1 MKKIFSNLF
10 VLVGVI
16 LLAIFLNSCKKEGEN
31 LLSEY
36 IVTAQI
42 AKSPVDTAGLN
53 TYICSGSVIL
63 GKIELNEEDLSNI
76 SKLLTYIPENPEPN
90 DSNINFPDILNPV
103 SGAQITILSESDSFN
118 IKEKIDGIYFS
129 LLPELNSLKEYTL
142 KILTE
147 DKELNSS
154 VILPD
159 TFSIK
164 TINNEI
170 SPESL
175 NLSDFDSLKIIWSK
189 SEEAEKYIVKIE
201 PPENVGIETFKK
213 TVEDTFV
220 KIFKD
225 EIFKDTSGNYIEGVY
240 EIGVW
245 AINGMYKKGD
255 IHFILSRGNIEGAT
269 GIFCAITSSKPLKV
283 YFKRE
288 DKR

>member
-1 MKKIFSNLF
+1 MKKIFGNLF
-10 VLVGVI
+10 VLAGVI

-63 GKIELNEEDLSNI
+63 GKIELKEEDLSNV

-90 DSNINFPDILNPV
+90 DSNIKFPDIINPV
-103 SGAQITILSESDSFN
+103 SGAQITVSSKSDSFN
-118 IKEKIDGIYFS
+118 IKERIDGIYFS
-129 LLPELNSLKEYTL
+129 LLPELNSLEEYTL

-147 DKELNSS
+147 DKELKSS

-170 SPESL
+170 LPESL
-175 NLSDFDSLKIIWSK
+175 NFSDFDSLEITWSK
-189 SEEAEKYIVKIE
+189 SEQAEKYIVKIE
-201 PPENVGIETFKK
+201 PPENAGIETFKK

-225 EIFKDTSGNYIEGVY
+225 EIFKDTLGNYIEGLY
-240 EIGVW
+240 KISIW

-255 IHFILSRGNIEGAT
+255 IQFILSRGNVDGAT
-269 GIFCAITSSKPLKV
+269 GIFCAITCSKSLKV
-283 YFKRE
+283 YFKKE
-288 DKR
+288 DRK